1 MDNDFETIIKECF
14 KIIPY
19 TSNNKNI
26 SLQCSYISDIKD
38 IFVGYQVN
46 TECIICYTNVHC
58 VKCVQCTAIYCCNC
72 LYKMALTYN
81 CICNLN
87 IINNIN
93 QYKVINQSLILKAYN
108 NFIKE
113 EEESKNNAKILL
125 KLKEQEK
132 EKEKEKEKET
142 KIKKLQNNDNKNSNN
157 LKLNL
162 LKDLTSN
169 KIFNSNINKSNT
181 QNSNVST
188 NLNTDYLKDLK
199 DNKIYNIDFKSFIN
213 KVGNNI
219 PNFDYLWDYN
229 NKTLTFYVVPNN
241 NNINNIVINYN
252 ILNATHQSEIY
263 NRILNLLHLQFD
275 DFKESWNKIATI
287 MTQIEEHNITIMLR
301 NITNICMKNTIQT

>member
-19 TSNNKNI
+19 TSNNKNV

-46 TECIICYTNVHC
+46 TECIICYNTNVHC

-113 EEESKNNAKILL
+113 EESKNNAETLL
-125 KLKEQEK
+125 KLKEQEQ
-132 EKEKEKEKET
+132 EKET

-169 KIFNSNINKSNT
+169 KIFNSNINKTNT
-181 QNSNVST
+181 QNLHTQKSNVPI

-241 NNINNIVINYN
+241 NNLNNIIINYN
-252 ILNATHQSEIY
+252 ILNSTHQSEIY
-263 NRILNLLHLQFD
+263 NRILNLLHLQFE